1 MRRTAY
7 DTTANSTVS
16 NEQQADRG
24 ISVITPLPTG
34 EGTGEGPVV
43 AVRGASLLPWLVHSF
58 GCGGPLVWLWWSARL
73 VVVVPLVFKKV
84 MACTT
89 KVQATYNPFRVLMER
104 RGLPPALF
112 DATKIAIILCSTNDL
127 SNFFYFICP
136 QSSCSSYYTNEK
148 LLLPLMRT

>member
-1 MRRTAY
+1 MCRRTY

-16 NEQQADRG
+16 NEQQGDRG
-24 ISVITPLPTG
+24 ISVIAPLPTG
-34 EGTGEGPVV
+34 EGMGEGPVCV
-43 AVRGASLLPWLVHSF
+43 VVV
-58 GCGGPLVWLWWSARL
+58 GPLVWLW
-73 VVVVPLVFKKV
+73 VGPLVFKKV

-148 LLLPLMRT
+148 FLLPLMRT

>member
-1 MRRTAY
+1 MRPT
-7 DTTANSTVS
+7 NTVN
-16 NEQQADRG
+16 NEQQGDRG

-34 EGTGEGPVV
+34 EGMGEGPVV
-43 AVRGASLLPWLVHSF
+43 AGFGPLVAVGGAALF
-58 GCGGPLVWLWWSARL
+58 GCGWSTRL
-73 VVVVPLVFKKV
+73 VVVGPLVFKKV

-112 DATKIAIILCSTNDL
+112 DVAKIAIILCSTNDL
-127 SNFFYFICP
+127 SNFFNFICP

>member
-1 MRRTAY
+1 MCRTTVYMRPI
-7 DTTANSTVS
+7 NTVN
-16 NEQQADRG
+16 NEQQDVRG

-34 EGTGEGPVV
+34 EGMGEGPVV
-43 AVRGASLLPWLVHSF
+43 AVRGAA
-58 GCGGPLVWLWWSARL
+58 CCRVWSTR
-73 VVVVPLVFKKV
+73 VVVVGPFVFKKV

-112 DATKIAIILCSTNDL
+112 DVAKIAIILCSTNDL
-127 SNFFYFICP
+127 IIFFYFVCP

>member
-1 MRRTAY
+1 MRPT
-7 DTTANSTVS
+7 NTVN

-34 EGTGEGPVV
+34 EGMGEGPVV
-43 AVRGASLLPWLVHSF
+43 AGFGPLVAVGGAALF
-58 GCGGPLVWLWWSARL
+58 GCGWSTRL
-73 VVVVPLVFKKV
+73 VVVGPLVFKKV

-112 DATKIAIILCSTNDL
+112 DVAKIAIILCSTNDL
-127 SNFFYFICP
+127 SNFFNFICP

>member
-16 NEQQADRG
+16 NVQQDVRG

-34 EGTGEGPVV
+34 EGMGEGPVCV
-43 AVRGASLLPWLVHSF
+43 VVV
-58 GCGGPLVWLWWSARL
+58 GPLVWLWLVLSFGCGWSTRL

-112 DATKIAIILCSTNDL
+112 NATKIAIILCSTNDL
-127 SNFFYFICP
+127 SNFFNFICP

>member
-1 MRRTAY
+1 MCRTAY
-7 DTTANSTVS
+7 DTTAYSTVS
-16 NEQQADRG
+16 NVQQDVRG

-34 EGTGEGPVV
+34 EGMGEGPVCC
-43 AVRGASLLPWLVHSF
+43 RG
-58 GCGGPLVWLWWSARL
+58 WSTRL
-73 VVVVPLVFKKV
+73 VVVGPLVFKKV

-148 LLLPLMRT
+148 FLLPLMRT

>member
-1 MRRTAY
+1 MCRTTVYMRPT
-7 DTTANSTVS
+7 NTVN
-16 NEQQADRG
+16 NEQQDVRG

-34 EGTGEGPVV
+34 EGMGEGPVCV
-43 AVRGASLLPWLVHSF
+43 VVV
-58 GCGGPLVWLWWSARL
+58 GPLCCRGWSTRL
-73 VVVVPLVFKKV
+73 VVVGPFVFKKV

-112 DATKIAIILCSTNDL
+112 DVAKIAIILCSTNDL
-127 SNFFYFICP
+127 SIFFYFVCP

>member
-1 MRRTAY
+1 MRPT
-7 DTTANSTVS
+7 NTVN
-16 NEQQADRG
+16 NEQQDDRG

-34 EGTGEGPVV
+34 EGMGEGPV
-43 AVRGASLLPWLVHSF
+43 
-58 GCGGPLVWLWWSARL
+58 CL
-73 VVVVPLVFKKV
+73 VVVGPFVFKKV

-148 LLLPLMRT
+148 FLLPLMRT

>member
-1 MRRTAY
+1 MRPT
-7 DTTANSTVS
+7 NTVN

-34 EGTGEGPVV
+34 EGMGEGP
-43 AVRGASLLPWLVHSF
+43 L
-58 GCGGPLVWLWWSARL
+58 CL

-112 DATKIAIILCSTNDL
+112 DVAKVIISCKETK
-127 SNFFYFICP
+127 
-136 QSSCSSYYTNEK
+136 
-148 LLLPLMRT
+148 

>member
-34 EGTGEGPVV
+34 EGMGEGPVVAGFGPLV
-43 AVRGASLLPWLVHSF
+43 AVRGASLCCR
-58 GCGGPLVWLWWSARL
+58 GWSTRL

-112 DATKIAIILCSTNDL
+112 NATKVAIILCSTNDL
-127 SNFFYFICP
+127 SNFFNFICP

-148 LLLPLMRT
+148 LLLPLM

>member
-1 MRRTAY
+1 MRRTAC

-16 NEQQADRG
+16 NEQQDVRG

-43 AVRGASLLPWLVHSF
+43 AVKGASLC
-58 GCGGPLVWLWWSARL
+58 GCGWSTRL
-73 VVVVPLVFKKV
+73 VVVVPFVFGLSPLVFKKV

-112 DATKIAIILCSTNDL
+112 DVAKIIIS
-127 SNFFYFICP
+127 F
-136 QSSCSSYYTNEK
+136 K
-148 LLLPLMRT
+148 

>member
-1 MRRTAY
+1 MRPT
-7 DTTANSTVS
+7 NTVN

-24 ISVITPLPTG
+24 ISVIAPLPTG
-34 EGTGEGPVV
+34 GGDGG
-43 AVRGASLLPWLVHSF
+43 GASLC
-58 GCGGPLVWLWWSARL
+58 GCGWSTRL
-73 VVVVPLVFKKV
+73 VVVGPLVFKKV

-127 SNFFYFICP
+127 SNFFNFICP
-136 QSSCSSYYTNEK
+136 QSSCRSYYTNEK
-148 LLLPLMRT
+148 LLLPLMRTCL

>member
-1 MRRTAY
+1 MRPT
-7 DTTANSTVS
+7 NTVN
-16 NEQQADRG
+16 NEQQGDRG

-34 EGTGEGPVV
+34 EGMGEGPVV
-43 AVRGASLLPWLVHSF
+43 AGFGPLVAVGGAALF
-58 GCGGPLVWLWWSARL
+58 GCGWSTRL
-73 VVVVPLVFKKV
+73 VVVGPLVFKKV

>member
-34 EGTGEGPVV
+34 EGTGGGASCCRERGQSV
-43 AVRGASLLPWLVHSF
+43 AVV
-58 GCGGPLVWLWWSARL
+58 GPLVWLWWSTRL
-73 VVVVPLVFKKV
+73 VVVGPLVFKKV

-127 SNFFYFICP
+127 SNFFNFICP

>member
-1 MRRTAY
+1 MCRTTVYMRPTNTA
-7 DTTANSTVS
+7 S

-43 AVRGASLLPWLVHSF
+43 AGF
-58 GCGGPLVWLWWSARL
+58 GPLVVGEGPLCVF
-73 VVVVPLVFKKV
+73 VVGPFVFKKV

-112 DATKIAIILCSTNDL
+112 IATKIVIILCSTNDL

>member
-1 MRRTAY
+1 MRPT
-7 DTTANSTVS
+7 NTVN
-16 NEQQADRG
+16 NEQQGDRG

-34 EGTGEGPVV
+34 EGMGEGPVV
-43 AVRGASLLPWLVHSF
+43 AGFGPLVAVGGAALF
-58 GCGGPLVWLWWSARL
+58 GCGWSTRL
-73 VVVVPLVFKKV
+73 VVVGPFVFKKV

-112 DATKIAIILCSTNDL
+112 NATKIAIILCSTNDL
-127 SNFFYFICP
+127 SNFFNFICP

>member
-1 MRRTAY
+1 MCRTAY
-7 DTTANSTVS
+7 DTTAYSTVS
-16 NEQQADRG
+16 NVQQDVRG

-34 EGTGEGPVV
+34 EGMGEGPV
-43 AVRGASLLPWLVHSF
+43 
-58 GCGGPLVWLWWSARL
+58 C
-73 VVVVPLVFKKV
+73 VVVVGPLVFKKV

-127 SNFFYFICP
+127 SNFFNFICP

>member
-1 MRRTAY
+1 MRPT
-7 DTTANSTVS
+7 NTVN
-16 NEQQADRG
+16 NEQQGDRG

-34 EGTGEGPVV
+34 EGMGEGPVV
-43 AVRGASLLPWLVHSF
+43 AGFGPLVAVGGAALF
-58 GCGGPLVWLWWSARL
+58 GCGWSTRL
-73 VVVVPLVFKKV
+73 VVVGPFVFKKV

-127 SNFFYFICP
+127 SNFFNFICP
-136 QSSCSSYYTNEK
+136 QSSCRSYYTNEK
-148 LLLPLMRT
+148 LLLPLMRTCL

>member
-1 MRRTAY
+1 MRPT
-7 DTTANSTVS
+7 NTVN
-16 NEQQADRG
+16 NEQQGDRG

-34 EGTGEGPVV
+34 EGMGEGPAYCWVWSACSRERGQSV
-43 AVRGASLLPWLVHSF
+43 AVV
-58 GCGGPLVWLWWSARL
+58 GPLVWLWWSARL

-112 DATKIAIILCSTNDL
+112 NATKIAIILCSTNDL
-127 SNFFYFICP
+127 SNFFNFICP

>member
-1 MRRTAY
+1 MRPT
-7 DTTANSTVS
+7 NTVN

-34 EGTGEGPVV
+34 EGMGEGPVCV
-43 AVRGASLLPWLVHSF
+43 VVV
-58 GCGGPLVWLWWSARL
+58 GPLVWLWLVLSFGCGWSTRL
-73 VVVVPLVFKKV
+73 VVVGPFVFKKV

-112 DATKIAIILCSTNDL
+112 NATKIAIILCSTNDL
-127 SNFFYFICP
+127 SIFFYFICP
-136 QSSCSSYYTNEK
+136 QSSCSSYYINEK

>member
-1 MRRTAY
+1 MRPT
-7 DTTANSTVS
+7 NTVN
-16 NEQQADRG
+16 NEQQGDRG

-34 EGTGEGPVV
+34 EGMGEGPVV
-43 AVRGASLLPWLVHSF
+43 AGFGPLVAVGGAALF
-58 GCGGPLVWLWWSARL
+58 GCGWSTRL
-73 VVVVPLVFKKV
+73 VVVGPLVFKKV

-148 LLLPLMRT
+148 FLLPLMRT